1 MSLLL
6 INNLDIQLSGKPFLE
21 GINLDIKKGTAYQIV
36 GENGSG
42 KSTLLSEIANQAN
55 MIEYGYLPQ
64 VAHQYPKVNFLL
76 QDISDKEFSFYKK
89 NLFKKSWHKSSGGER
104 KKALIA
110 KTLIEGKELILMD
123 EPFNHLDNDS
133 CNQIISCLEELLSK
147 GISVIYTAHENK
159 IISSEIIKVDQ
170 WRS

>member
-1 MSLLL
+1 MSLLS
-6 INNLDIQLSGKPFLE
+6 IKDLDIELSGKIFLK
-21 GINLDIKKGTAYQIV
+21 GIKLDIEKGFAYQII

-42 KSTLLSEIANQAN
+42 KSTLLNEIANLAKN
-55 MIEYGYLPQ
+55 IEYGYLPQ

-76 QDISDKEFSFYKK
+76 QDISDEEFSFYKK

-110 KTLIEGKELILMD
+110 KTLIEGKQLILLD
-123 EPFNHLDNDS
+123 EPFNHLDTNS
-133 CNQIISCLEELLSK
+133 CDQIISYLEELLSK
-147 GISVIYTAHENK
+147 GISIIYTAHENK
-159 IISSEIIKVDQ
+159 IKSSKIIKVDQ